1 MQRIEID
8 GVPVF
13 SAPGPDR
20 ITAVLTFGVGLR
32 DETFATVEVTHLVEH
47 LVMGTLPKSHLQCN
61 AMVDT
66 DLTAFYAT
74 GRPDAVRAFL
84 ESVCRAISDLPT
96 DRIALEVGVLQAENC
111 SGSHPTVAAL
121 LGARYGL
128 RGPGLTVAQGP
139 GPQFLGEE
147 TVRAHARRWFVRE
160 NAALW
165 CHGELPAGLSLPL
178 PSGPRPQRPVTEPRW
193 QPGPVWSQA
202 PMGEGAGLLL
212 AAPPRDH
219 ALNVGLHVLSGRLTD
234 VARTERGLSYSTG
247 VEVLDVSADR
257 RESALYV
264 DAREGQA
271 AEVGRI
277 LWEQFAALCRTGPT
291 PEELAHVVTG
301 LAEEF
306 DADEDAFVCGEL
318 GGAALCELGPVPFLP
333 ADEALAA
340 WRAVTPEQVAAAM
353 RAAAGSAVLVVPQGT
368 VLRTSI
374 GGIEQRP
381 FCGVVPVAPEGREFR
396 PSALKRVRDRA
407 ARVRLVV
414 SDAGLADVDAD
425 GDVHFTPWEGIEAVV
440 PFDRGEGFSVIT
452 REMCVIP
459 VDPAV
464 QGRGAVAAVR
474 DRLPERVWVRRPAPV
489 ADVPRTAV
497 PAR

>member
-13 SAPGPDR
+13 TAPGPDR

-61 AMVDT
+61 ALVDT

-96 DRIALEVGVLQAENC
+96 DRMALEVGVLQAENC
-111 SGSHPTVAAL
+111 PGSHPTVAAL

-128 RGPGLTVAQGP
+128 RGPGLTVAPGP
-139 GPQFLGEE
+139 GPDFLTEA

-160 NAALW
+160 NATLW
-165 CHGELPAGLSLPL
+165 CHGDLPAGLSLTL
-178 PSGPRPQRPVTEPRW
+178 PPGPRPQRPVPEPRR
-193 QPGPVWSQA
+193 QAGPVWSPA

-212 AAPPRDH
+212 AGAPRDH

-247 VEVLDVSADR
+247 TEVLDVTADR

-264 DAREGQA
+264 DAREGRA

-277 LWEQFAALCRTGPT
+277 LWEQFDSLCRTGPT
-291 PEELAHVVTG
+291 AEELAHVVTG

-318 GGAALCELGPVPFLP
+318 GGAALGELGPVPFLP
-333 ADEALAA
+333 AEQALAA
-340 WRAVTPEQVAAAM
+340 WRAVTPAQVAAALS
-353 RAAAGSAVLVVPQGT
+353 AAAATALLVVPQGT
-368 VLRTSI
+368 VLRTAV

-381 FCGVVPVAPEGREFR
+381 FCGVVPVAPKGRQFR
-396 PSALKRVRDRA
+396 PSAFRRVRDRA

-425 GDVHFTPWEGIEAVV
+425 GDVHFTPWDGIEAVV
-440 PFDRGEGFSVIT
+440 PADRGEGFSVIT

-464 QGRGAVAAVR
+464 QGRGAVTAVR
-474 DRLPERVWVRRPAPV
+474 ERLPEHLWVRPV
-489 ADVPRTAV
+489 AAADVARTAEPV
-497 PAR
+497 R